1 MTVGNKN
8 NHVQIYCVNA
18 TVSNGVACQY
28 HSNTFLAMLYR
39 QMLIL
44 DRHTGTTCLARMFHW
59 LGTVPVHEQTGFQYI
74 IVSFGDGQCKFLI
87 SLPVQNFMP
96 VCLKSG
102 SVPVPKHFGCRY
114 IIFHFVPANKNLLIS
129 LPVQNFM
136 PVCLKSGSVPVPK
149 HFGCRYIIFHFV
161 PANKFF

>member
-1 MTVGNKN
+1 
-8 NHVQIYCVNA
+8 
-18 TVSNGVACQY
+18 
-28 HSNTFLAMLYR
+28 MLYR

-87 SLPVQNFMP
+87 SLPVQKVMP

-102 SVPVPKHFGCRY
+102 SVPVQK
-114 IIFHFVPANKNLLIS
+114 
-129 LPVQNFM
+129 
-136 PVCLKSGSVPVPK
+136 
-149 HFGCRYIIFHFV
+149 
-161 PANKFF
+161 

>member
-1 MTVGNKN
+1 VTVGNKN

-87 SLPVQNFMP
+87 SLPVQKVMP

-102 SVPVPKHFGCRY
+102 S
-114 IIFHFVPANKNLLIS
+114 A
-129 LPVQNFM
+129 PVQ
-136 PVCLKSGSVPVPK
+136 K
-149 HFGCRYIIFHFV
+149 
-161 PANKFF
+161 